1 MPPRSSSAPKP
12 TQQQQSVTKGQPAR
26 EADRAAAMES
36 KRSPCAPAVAVL
48 LLLLL
53 LVLMPDEVA
62 AQVFC
67 RSQFNLAN
75 EACSLR
81 TYPGANPAVPPRRPL
96 LLNASSSASGYELQA
111 AGDEHSASGGHGGDH
126 GGSSHGGGDHGAGHG
141 SQHGGRHVGRRHG
154 HQHRVG
160 GADPYDTACCRRLMG
175 IDNACICQ
183 AMSFLPQF
191 MSRVKHSIK
200 LTPVPGCDI
209 SFECAG
215 VY

>member
-12 TQQQQSVTKGQPAR
+12 TQQQQLSVTKGQPAQ

-48 LLLLL
+48 LLLLF
-53 LVLMPDEVA
+53 VLMPDEA
-62 AQVFC
+62 DAQVFC

-126 GGSSHGGGDHGAGHG
+126 GGSHGGEHGSSHG
-141 SQHGGRHVGRRHG
+141 SEHGGSHVRRRHG
-154 HQHRVG
+154 HQHHVG

>member
-12 TQQQQSVTKGQPAR
+12 TQQQQQRGSQLGR
-26 EADRAAAMES
+26 EADRAAMEG
-36 KRSPCAPAVAVL
+36 KRPPCAPAVAVL
-48 LLLLL
+48 LVLLLF
-53 LVLMPDEVA
+53 VLMADEA
-62 AQVFC
+62 DAQVFC

-81 TYPGANPAVPPRRPL
+81 TYPGTNPSVPPRRPV

-126 GGSSHGGGDHGAGHG
+126 GGSEHGSGHGGSGHG
-141 SQHGGRHVGRRHG
+141 GSHVGSRRHG
-154 HQHRVG
+154 HQHHVG

-183 AMSFLPQF
+183 AMSFLPVF

>member
-1 MPPRSSSAPKP
+1 
-12 TQQQQSVTKGQPAR
+12 R
-26 EADRAAAMES
+26 EADRAAAMGS
-36 KRSPCAPAVAVL
+36 KRSPRAPAVVVVVVL
-48 LLLLL
+48 LLF
-53 LVLMPDEVA
+53 VLMPDEA
-62 AQVFC
+62 DAQVFC

-111 AGDEHSASGGHGGDH
+111 AGDEHSASGGHGGEH
-126 GGSSHGGGDHGAGHG
+126 GSSH
-141 SQHGGRHVGRRHG
+141 
-154 HQHRVG
+154 

>member
-1 MPPRSSSAPKP
+1 M
-12 TQQQQSVTKGQPAR
+12 
-26 EADRAAAMES
+26 
-36 KRSPCAPAVAVL
+36 KRSPTL

-53 LVLMPDEVA
+53 LVFMAGQHLAA

-81 TYPGANPAVPPRRPL
+81 TIPTPARPL
-96 LLNASSSASGYELQA
+96 PLHSSNASSSSYELQSS
-111 AGDEHSASGGHGGDH
+111 EHRRLRS
-126 GGSSHGGGDHGAGHG
+126 
-141 SQHGGRHVGRRHG
+141 RRRH
-154 HQHRVG
+154 G

-183 AMSFLPQF
+183 ATSHLPVF
-191 MSRVKHSIK
+191 MSRVKHAIK
-200 LTPVPGCDI
+200 LTPVPGCDV
-209 SFECAG
+209 SFDCAA

>member
-1 MPPRSSSAPKP
+1 
-12 TQQQQSVTKGQPAR
+12 
-26 EADRAAAMES
+26 MES
-36 KRSPCAPAVAVL
+36 KRSPRAPAVVVVVVL
-48 LLLLL
+48 LLF
-53 LVLMPDEVA
+53 VLMPDEA
-62 AQVFC
+62 DAQVFC

-111 AGDEHSASGGHGGDH
+111 AGDEHSASGGHGGEH
-126 GGSSHGGGDHGAGHG
+126 GSSHG
-141 SQHGGRHVGRRHG
+141 SEHGGSHVRRRHG
-154 HQHRVG
+154 HQHHVG